1 MELSKPGRIF
11 EQQTVHEKPHIRKL
25 YLSMQE
31 THIRLFSFF
40 FYLLLT
46 GTKIFCT
53 FPSHHISFLNCT
65 SAPDALEASD
75 VRFALKTV
83 EESDSLAHIW
93 TCWTVTIQWIS
104 ESEDSTTHCMLL
116 YLFLPEKT
124 SYLRQSRAVVAQ
136 RWGVL
141 FWLHRTESCGWQNVK
156 MLCLWPC
163 TTSLFCCITAIYICH
178 LL

>member
-31 THIRLFSFF
+31 THFRLFFF
-40 FYLLLT
+40 FNLLLT

-83 EESDSLAHIW
+83 EESDLLAHIR

-124 SYLRQSRAVVAQ
+124 SCLRQSRAVVAQ

-163 TTSLFCCITAIYICH
+163 ATSLFCCITAIYICH